1 MTSLFGKRPPVAFYS
16 LQLQSERQLAGFHP
30 MTLPSPAWGA
40 DETTS
45 APPVFTP
52 ITLAWALKPFKK
64 PQAQYL
70 SFYQSP
76 HQGLTTLVF

>member
-1 MTSLFGKRPPVAFYS
+1 MNSLFGKRPPVAFYS

-52 ITLAWALKPFKK
+52 ITLAWALKSFKN
-64 PQAQYL
+64 PQAQYP
-70 SFYQSP
+70 FYQSP
-76 HQGLTTLVF
+76 PQGLMTLVF